1 MAKSLAVVGAI
12 ASGKSTAAR
21 WFASRGW
28 TVVDADA
35 EAHALYAPGSELV
48 GRIRERFGGIALGD
62 DGSVDRPALGKIV
75 FADPQAL
82 SDLDALVHP
91 LARERI
97 GTAVE
102 RALERGEDVVL
113 EMALLYRWPQM
124 ADRLGRVVGIR
135 CADEIRVGRLVQRSA
150 LSRAEAV
157 RRIRAQDQEQ
167 ILSPATE
174 IVDNGGTVRELEE
187 LLERSFPES

>member
-1 MAKSLAVVGAI
+1 MAQSLAIVGAI

-21 WFASRGW
+21 WFAARGW

-48 GRIRERFGGIALGD
+48 GRIRERFGEAALGD

-75 FADPQAL
+75 FADAQAL

-97 GTAVE
+97 RKAVDH
-102 RALERGEDVVL
+102 ALERGKDVVL
-113 EMALLYRWPQM
+113 EMALLYRWPEM
-124 ADRLGRVVGIR
+124 SASLGRVLGIRSSDEIRLGRLM
-135 CADEIRVGRLVQRSA
+135 ERSS
-150 LSRAEAV
+150 LSREEA
-157 RRIRAQDQEQ
+157 RRRLGAQDQGL
-167 ILSPATE
+167 ILSPAT
-174 IVDNGGTVRELEE
+174 
-187 LLERSFPES
+187 